1 MSNAK
6 KNTNGMNMCGGCM
19 VNNNKEMVMKFK
31 WSEWDIGGAG
41 EWTVW
46 CERM

>member
-1 MSNAK
+1 MSNTK
-6 KNTNGMNMCGGCM
+6 KKLKWYEYVWGCM
-19 VNNNKEMVMKFK
+19 FNNNKEMVMKFK